1 MILILEKISSKI
13 LKMFQKMIS
22 SLEIFLNILK
32 TISIMKL
39 MKVCAMIFI
48 LEELLKMLK
57 IGHIKILDA

>member
-1 MILILEKISSKI
+1 
-13 LKMFQKMIS
+13 MFQKMIT

-32 TISIMKL
+32 AISMMKL

-57 IGHIKILDA
+57 IGHIKILDV